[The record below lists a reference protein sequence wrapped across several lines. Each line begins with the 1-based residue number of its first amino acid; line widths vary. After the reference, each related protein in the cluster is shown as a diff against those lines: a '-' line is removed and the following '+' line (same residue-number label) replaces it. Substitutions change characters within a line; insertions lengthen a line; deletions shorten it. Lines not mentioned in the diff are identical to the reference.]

1 MHSHRNVFWVTRLVQ
16 PDDGGVVG
24 LYAKSLALPYAVA
37 YTTCTQREDDMIRT
51 HEACKRWACVRW
63 KVKMQRDNDEL
74 KAERDALRAFA
85 QAVMESWPNGDVDGG
100 VLQELAHEHG
110 LLHCSEQTVPCSEE
124 CACEYYC
131 VTEEVIDCYRPTP
144 LLTGEEPK

>member
-1 MHSHRNVFWVTRLVQ
+1 MGRMSEN
-16 PDDGGVVG
+16 
-24 LYAKSLALPYAVA
+24 
-37 YTTCTQREDDMIRT
+37 
-51 HEACKRWACVRW
+51 
-63 KVKMQRDNDEL
+63 L

-100 VLQELAHEHG
+100 ELQDAAHEHG
-110 LLHCSEQTVPCSEE
+110 LLHCSEE

-131 VTEEVIDCYRPTP
+131 VTEEVVDCYRPTP